1 MGELKELQVVAVRY
15 WGSRPSDEMEL
26 DAYEKTGVYSAAE
39 VPFEVVMPEFPEEK
53 RSEEEAE
60 NLGEIGSLIAEEVA
74 AARREGKGVL
84 MAGGNCANTTGVVGG
99 LQEAHGSGTR
109 IGLVWFDAHGDFNT
123 PGTTLSGMLGGMPV
137 AVCAGLAFPGWR
149 EGSRMA
155 VPLPTERIILVDV
168 RNLDPP
174 EEQLIEATDVTVARV
189 APGFRGEDLATAVA
203 ELAERCDLIYLHID
217 ADVLD
222 GSLVPN
228 HVTVESN
235 GPNMEQVQAAVDT
248 VMATGKVAAFAV
260 VSVFGEGKGG
270 ETSLASGVEVI
281 RGGLKSW
288 RRHGMPGC

>member
-1 MGELKELQVVAVRY
+1 
-15 WGSRPSDEMEL
+15 
-26 DAYEKTGVYSAAE
+26 
-39 VPFEVVMPEFPEEK
+39 
-53 RSEEEAE
+53 
-60 NLGEIGSLIAEEVA
+60 
-74 AARREGKGVL
+74 
-84 MAGGNCANTTGVVGG
+84 
-99 LQEAHGSGTR
+99 
-109 IGLVWFDAHGDFNT
+109 
-123 PGTTLSGMLGGMPV
+123 
-137 AVCAGLAFPGWR
+137 
-149 EGSRMA
+149 
-155 VPLPTERIILVDV
+155 
-168 RNLDPP
+168 
-174 EEQLIEATDVTVARV
+174 DVTVARV